1 MPPQVPH
8 TARDPAPSRRAALE
22 PTRANPGRTIQSV
35 DRAIDVLE
43 ALGQAGEELPL
54 KEIARK
60 TGLNVSTCHHL
71 LATLV
76 NRGYVGR
83 SRLGRLYFIG
93 GKVSELSRSR
103 LSQFSVVEL
112 AMPEL
117 RRLNRETGETVHLS
131 VLQGHQLVALARL
144 DSSHPVGV
152 GSASASVSM
161 AAHAT
166 AGGKAILAWLPEV
179 EIDKVLADT
188 GLKQFT
194 DNTITDTQAFMTELR
209 NIRRN
214 GFASDYEEFQPGVRC
229 IGSAVRDYNGAVI
242 AAVSCSMPEMR
253 ATTELVGKVRDAVCV
268 CAKILSERLGSP
280 E

>member
-1 MPPQVPH
+1 MPPPVPH
-8 TARDPAPSRRAALE
+8 TVSEPAPTRRAGHQ
-22 PTRANPGRTIQSV
+22 PTRATQGRTIQSV

-43 ALGQAGEELPL
+43 VLGKAGEELPL
-54 KEIARK
+54 KEIARQ

-117 RRLNRETGETVHLS
+117 RRLNRATGETVHLS
-131 VLQGHQLVALARL
+131 VLQGHQLVSLARL
-144 DSSHPVGV
+144 ESSHPVGV
-152 GSASASVSM
+152 GSASTSVST

-166 AGGKAILAWLPEV
+166 AGGKAILAWLPEA
-179 EIDKVLADT
+179 EIDRVLEDT
-188 GLKQFT
+188 GLRKYT
-194 DNTITDTQAFMTELR
+194 DNTITDPQAFATELR

-229 IGSAVRDYNGAVI
+229 LGSAVRDYNGAVI

-253 ATTELVGKVRDAVCV
+253 ATTELIEKVRDAVCD